1 MQQCST
7 NQMAL
12 RYLLGL
18 FILSILLLG
27 HLLWPFISIL
37 VLSFLLA
44 GIFRPFHSFLLR
56 RNFSP
61 SFSSLLSCV
70 FIIIIVFIP
79 LTLFIGALS
88 KEAVGLYQLA
98 KSANFVVKF
107 WEMLQNEHVA
117 RARNFFEGFGI
128 KFEPEG
134 FSNTLSDF
142 AKLAGTFIY
151 TQASAWASNIMSF
164 LLNFLM
170 MIVVIFF
177 LLRDHEKLFNYINRL
192 SPLPTEQGIMLVNKF
207 HEIAKA
213 VLIGNVFCGLLQG
226 VSGGMAFYFFDI
238 GPPIFWG
245 ALMGI
250 LAFLPIFG
258 IGLVLIPASLVLLL
272 KGKVGVGIFLLIFY
286 MVLSFY
292 VEYALK
298 PKIVG
303 KQVNMH
309 TLLVFLGIMGGL
321 SVFGFL
327 GIIYG
332 PLIITG
338 FLTLSELYS
347 SQYEC
352 YMKNKDQAQK
362 DSTN

>member
-1 MQQCST
+1 
-7 NQMAL
+7 MAL

-18 FILSILLLG
+18 FVISILLLG
-27 HLLWPFISIL
+27 RLLWPFLSIL
-37 VLSFLLA
+37 VLSFVLT
-44 GIFRPFHSFLLR
+44 GIFRPFYSFLIR
-56 RNFSP
+56 RHVSP
-61 SFSSLLSCV
+61 GFSSLLSCLLIV
-70 FIIIIVFIP
+70 IIVFIP

-88 KEAVGLYQLA
+88 REAFALYQLA

-107 WEMLQNEHVA
+107 WEIIQNEHIV
-117 RARNFFEGFGI
+117 RGREFLEGFGI

-134 FSNTLSDF
+134 FTNTLSDF
-142 AKLAGTFIY
+142 AKLVGGFIY
-151 TQASAWASNIMSF
+151 NQASSWATNIMSF

-170 MIVVIFF
+170 MIVIIFF
-177 LLRDHEKLFNYINRL
+177 LLRDQEHLINYINRL
-192 SPLPTEQGIMLVNKF
+192 SPLPAEQGILLVNKF

-213 VLIGNVFCGLLQG
+213 VLIGNGVCGIIQG
-226 VSGGMAFYFFDI
+226 VFGCMIFALFEI

-245 ALMGI
+245 AIMGI

-258 IGLVLIPASLVLLL
+258 IGLVLIPASFFLLL
-272 KGKVGVGIFLLIFY
+272 KGEMGAGIFLIIFY
-286 MVLSFY
+286 MTLSFS
-292 VEYALK
+292 VEYFLK
-298 PKIVG
+298 PKMVG

-332 PLIITG
+332 PLIITA

-347 SQYEC
+347 TQYDR
-352 YMKNKDQAQK
+352 YMNSEKKV
-362 DSTN
+362 

>member
-1 MQQCST
+1 MVKIHMQHQST
-7 NQMAL
+7 RQMAL

-18 FILSILLLG
+18 FIISALLLG
-27 HLLWPFISIL
+27 RLLWPFLSIL
-37 VLSFLLA
+37 VLSFVLA
-44 GIFRPFHSFLLR
+44 GIFRPFYSFLIR
-56 RNFSP
+56 KNFSP
-61 SFSSLLSCV
+61 GFSSLLSCLSIV
-70 FIIIIVFIP
+70 IIVFIP

-88 KEAVGLYQLA
+88 REAFGLYQLA
-98 KSANFVVKF
+98 KSANFVMKF
-107 WEMLQNEHVA
+107 WEMLQNEHIV
-117 RARNFFEGFGI
+117 RIREFLGGFGI

-134 FSNTLSDF
+134 LSNALSDF
-142 AKLAGTFIY
+142 AKLAGGFIY

-177 LLRDHEKLFNYINRL
+177 LLRDHEKLFDYINRL
-192 SPLPTEQGIMLVNKF
+192 SPLPTEQGVLLINKF

-213 VLIGNVFCGLLQG
+213 VLIGNGFCGLLQG
-226 VSGGMAFYFFDI
+226 VLGGVAFYVFEI
-238 GPPIFWG
+238 GTPIFWG
-245 ALMGI
+245 ATMGI

-258 IGLVLIPASLVLLL
+258 IGLVLIPASLLLLL
-272 KGKVGVGIFLLIFY
+272 KGSVGTGIFLLIFY
-286 MVLSFY
+286 MVLSFS

-303 KQVNMH
+303 KQVDMH

-332 PLIITG
+332 PLIITA

-347 SQYEC
+347 SQYDRYLKGGE
-352 YMKNKDQAQK
+352 QG
-362 DSTN
+362 